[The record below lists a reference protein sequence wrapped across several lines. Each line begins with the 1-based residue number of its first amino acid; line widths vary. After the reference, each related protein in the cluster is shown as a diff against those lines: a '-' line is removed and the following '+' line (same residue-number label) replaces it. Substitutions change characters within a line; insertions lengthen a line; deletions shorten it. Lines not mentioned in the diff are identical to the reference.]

1 MFEKLKTIKK
11 YINKDNIKTIAKE
24 GAQIGVDTVTESGKS
39 FISALFYKI
48 IFIIILIAVLTIA
61 GCVGTELIVDM
72 IQK

>member
-1 MFEKLKTIKK
+1 MLRK
-11 YINKDNIKTIAKE
+11 YINKDAIKTIAKE

-48 IFIIILIAVLTIA
+48 MFIIILIGTITIA